1 MTTIEL
7 GAPVEDTTNA
17 VAPSTEPLRRKRPY
31 LVYFGMFWLALIAA
45 CALLAPF
52 LPIGPYGEAVGP
64 PKQPPFSG
72 GSLELLLGTDSIGR
86 SMLSRVIYGARASLL
101 VGIIAG
107 AAGLTIGMVLGL
119 IGGYFRGKVD
129 AVVTIIADAMLAFPP
144 LVLLMALS
152 AALTPSVTTLL
163 FGLTFIVAPAF
174 TRVARANTMAWA
186 SREFVLAARNMG
198 AGHLRVMVREIL
210 PNVVAPLLTFVPIVV
225 SALIVAEGS
234 LSFLGLG
241 IPPPTPSW
249 GGMINAGQSSLEQY
263 PFLVAVP
270 SAIIFLTVLSL
281 NLLGDHLR
289 DRFDHA
295 ERD

>member
-1 MTTIEL
+1 MTSI
-7 GAPVEDTTNA
+7 GISAPAGDVTA
-17 VAPSTEPLRRKRPY
+17 VITPSVEPLRRKRPY
-31 LVYFGMFWLALIAA
+31 LVYAGAFWLALVIL
-45 CALLAPF
+45 CALLAPI

-64 PKQPPFSG
+64 PKQGPFG
-72 GSLELLLGTDSIGR
+72 GGGLDMLLGSDSIGR
-86 SMLSRVIYGARASLL
+86 SMLSRVVYGARASLL
-101 VGIIAG
+101 VGVIAG
-107 AAGLTIGMVLGL
+107 TAGLLIGLVLGL

-129 AVVTIIADAMLAFPP
+129 SVVTILADAMLAFPP

-152 AALTPSVTTLL
+152 AALTPSIGTLL

-174 TRVARANTMAWA
+174 TRVARANTMTWA

-198 AGHLRVMVREIL
+198 AGHFRVITREIL
-210 PNVVAPLLTFVPIVV
+210 PNVIAPLLTFVPIVV

-249 GGMINAGQSSLEQY
+249 GGMISAGQNSLEQY
-263 PFLVAVP
+263 PYLVLVP
-270 SAIIFLTVLSL
+270 AAIIFLTVLSL

-289 DRFDHA
+289 ARFDDTV
-295 ERD
+295 RD